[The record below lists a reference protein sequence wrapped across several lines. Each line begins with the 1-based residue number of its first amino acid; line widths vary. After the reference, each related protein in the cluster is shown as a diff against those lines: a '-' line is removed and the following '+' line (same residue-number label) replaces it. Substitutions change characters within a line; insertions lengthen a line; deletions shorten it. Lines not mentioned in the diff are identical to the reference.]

1 MMSEI
6 ARAIKSLDALK
17 RDLQR
22 MEEDEAY
29 SIFDDWEIGEVAY
42 TVSRA
47 IDLLEKES
55 QKGESEMKVTFT
67 TPSIGVVV
75 EDSDGN
81 IALNAQYE
89 NVDVFVDFTKLVTA
103 GMSLSR
109 LIAQQLEQAAAKS

>member
-1 MMSEI
+1 MMSKI

-29 SIFDDWEIGEVAY
+29 SIFDAWEIGEVAY

-55 QKGESEMKVTFT
+55 QK
-67 TPSIGVVV
+67 
-75 EDSDGN
+75 
-81 IALNAQYE
+81 
-89 NVDVFVDFTKLVTA
+89 
-103 GMSLSR
+103 
-109 LIAQQLEQAAAKS
+109 

>member
-29 SIFDDWEIGEVAY
+29 SIFDAWEIGEVAY

-55 QKGESEMKVTFT
+55 EMKVTFT
-67 TPSIGVVV
+67 APSIGVVV

-89 NVDVFVDFTKLVTA
+89 NVYVFVDFTKLATA
-103 GMSLSR
+103 GMSLSQ